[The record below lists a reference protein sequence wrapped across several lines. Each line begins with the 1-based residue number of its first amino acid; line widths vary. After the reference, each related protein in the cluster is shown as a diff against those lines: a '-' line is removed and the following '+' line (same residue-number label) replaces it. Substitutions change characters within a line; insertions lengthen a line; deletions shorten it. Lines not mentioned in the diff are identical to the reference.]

1 MCVQPLCCIF
11 ITLYVC
17 YVFISLQYLSAV
29 ADECSRLYRCASRTQ
44 SRLVANWQLTDGGA
58 AWAVVGEFTARLG
71 RPFIALRRYLV
82 PHSSRPAGPRA
93 RLLAQIATIIVVRWA
108 MIANNEP
115 IRRRPTDRPR
125 RRSANKAL
133 PATRRTPRCCGCCC
147 CAMLASLSLLL
158 TSAVAQSKTADY
170 CSVLSIMALF
180 VTNVAWWRNGRASDI
195 RSSGREFDPRP
206 RRGCVT
212 NSRASCSHPVASA
225 PTVFVSG

>member
-82 PHSSRPAGPRA
+82 P
-93 RLLAQIATIIVVRWA
+93 
-108 MIANNEP
+108 
-115 IRRRPTDRPR
+115 
-125 RRSANKAL
+125 
-133 PATRRTPRCCGCCC
+133 
-147 CAMLASLSLLL
+147 
-158 TSAVAQSKTADY
+158 
-170 CSVLSIMALF
+170 
-180 VTNVAWWRNGRASDI
+180 
-195 RSSGREFDPRP
+195 
-206 RRGCVT
+206 
-212 NSRASCSHPVASA
+212 
-225 PTVFVSG
+225 